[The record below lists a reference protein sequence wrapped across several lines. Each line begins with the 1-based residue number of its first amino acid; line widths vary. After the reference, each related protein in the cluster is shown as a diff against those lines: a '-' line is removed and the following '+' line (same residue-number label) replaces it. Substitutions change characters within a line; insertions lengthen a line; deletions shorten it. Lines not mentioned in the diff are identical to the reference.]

1 MRPTSKIAA
10 VTLKRVADRP
20 TWLLS
25 RANARAHR
33 ILRQAFEAEGVRGYH
48 FRAVRPTS
56 AATPESTAV
65 TSLPRSTTSPAAGSL
80 DVPPT
85 PLIDA
90 ATS

>member
-1 MRPTSKIAA
+1 MCPTSKIAA

-48 FRAVRPTS
+48 FRVLAALEEYGPEQSGRPR
-56 AATPESTAV
+56 PQHRNR
-65 TSLPRSTTSPAAGSL
+65 PQ
-80 DVPPT
+80 
-85 PLIDA
+85 
-90 ATS
+90 